1 MSHRRGLTL
10 LEVLVALVI
19 LSLVVVGCLQLFGGS
34 LGSAAAAGTWS
45 QAVVYAE
52 DAMEAAKLRPA
63 GPRSTVVEA
72 LPGGFRRRVTVRP
85 WGRGIVRVTVTV
97 ALPDG
102 GQFDLDRLTPL
113 PTTRSQPRMQ
123 LR

>member
-1 MSHRRGLTL
+1 VSQLSHRRGLTL

-19 LSLVVVGCLQLFGGS
+19 LSLVVVGCLQLFSGS

-52 DAMEAAKLRPA
+52 DAMEAAKLGPT
-63 GPRSTVVEA
+63 GPRPTAVEA

-85 WGRGIVRVTVTV
+85 WSAGIVRVTVTV
-97 ALPDG
+97 AFPGG

-113 PTTRSQPRMQ
+113 PKRQPQ
-123 LR
+123 

>member
-1 MSHRRGLTL
+1 VSDRRGLTL

-19 LSLVVVGCLQLFGGS
+19 LSLVVVGCLQLFSGS
-34 LGSAAAAGTWS
+34 LGSATAARTWS

-52 DAMEAAKLRPA
+52 DAMEAAKLGPT
-63 GPRSTVVEA
+63 GPRPTAVEA

-85 WGRGIVRVTVTV
+85 WGAGVVRVTVTV
-97 ALPDG
+97 AFPDG
-102 GQFDLDRLTPL
+102 GQFDLDRLERL

-123 LR
+123 PQ